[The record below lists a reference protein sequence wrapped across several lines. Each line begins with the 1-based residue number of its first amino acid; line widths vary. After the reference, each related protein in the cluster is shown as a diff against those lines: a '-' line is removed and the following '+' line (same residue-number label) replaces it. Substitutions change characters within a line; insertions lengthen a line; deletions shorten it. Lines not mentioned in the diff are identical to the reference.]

1 MAPILEL
8 GDALLRGRLPEAG
21 PAGTRIELGV
31 RPVQRFPAADADV
44 DALVLAVVVLSR
56 VGGLGPAHTR
66 DGVLLGG
73 ELGPPLLFDLGYF
86 RRHGEAP

>member
-1 MAPILEL
+1 MTEVRGAGGAGDLDAGHAVAPILDL

-21 PAGTRIELGV
+21 AAGTRVELGV

-56 VGGLGPAHTR
+56 VEGARSRPYA
-66 DGVLLGG
+66 
-73 ELGPPLLFDLGYF
+73 
-86 RRHGEAP
+86 RRRIARG